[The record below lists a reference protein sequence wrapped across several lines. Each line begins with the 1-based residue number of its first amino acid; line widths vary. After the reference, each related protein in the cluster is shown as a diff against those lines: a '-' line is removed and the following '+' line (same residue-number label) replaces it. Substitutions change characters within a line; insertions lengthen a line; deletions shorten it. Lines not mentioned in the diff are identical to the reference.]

1 VSNRPKKREP
11 LRHTPKP
18 QRRKAAAE
26 GAKKAGVEGA
36 KKAGAE
42 DAKKPG
48 AEGVKRVGSKLDFQD
63 PHHVASQRNSLELAI
78 GHEVRDFRRKLDMT
92 VAELAT
98 MAGMSTG
105 MLSKIENGQTSPSL
119 ATLQELSKALQ
130 VPVTA
135 FFRKFEEEKDAAY
148 VKAGQGLTIERR
160 GTRAGHQYQLLG
172 HSLSRNLAVEPY
184 LITLTKDSDVFP
196 VFQHDGIEF
205 IYMLEGEVGY
215 RHGDRVYTL
224 DPGDSLFFDADV
236 PHGPEQLRKLPIRF
250 LSIITY
256 SRGERG

>member
-1 VSNRPKKREP
+1 MTNKPKKREP
-11 LRHTPKP
+11 LRRSAPK
-18 QRRKAAAE
+18 RRQKGAPEAAR
-26 GAKKAGVEGA
+26 
-36 KKAGAE
+36 
-42 DAKKPG
+42 KPE
-48 AEGVKRVGSKLDFQD
+48 AKLDFQN
-63 PHHVASQRNSLELAI
+63 PHAVTSRRNSLELAI
-78 GHEVRDFRRKLDMT
+78 GREVRDFRRKLTMT

-135 FFRKFEEEKDAAY
+135 FFRKFEEEQDATF

-215 RHGDRVYTL
+215 RHGDRVYPLT
-224 DPGDSLFFDADV
+224 PGDSLFFDSDV

-256 SRGERG
+256 TRAERG